1 MVPVHKNQ
9 ETIMATATRS
19 PVHFACGQLVMTP
32 GVAYLVQEGSL
43 RPVQYLARHFIGDWG
58 DLSDRDRAAND
69 AAVRRGERLLSS
81 YRITDTLRLWIIT
94 EADRSATT
102 LLLPHEY

>member
-1 MVPVHKNQ
+1 
-9 ETIMATATRS
+9 MATATRS
-19 PVHFACGQLVMTP
+19 PVRFACGELVMTP

-43 RPVQYLARHFIGDWG
+43 RPEKYLARHFAGDWG

-69 AAVRRGERLLSS
+69 SALRDGERLLSS
-81 YRITDTLRLWIIT
+81 YQITPTLKLWIIT
-94 EADRSATT
+94 ESDRSATT

>member
-1 MVPVHKNQ
+1 
-9 ETIMATATRS
+9 MATVTRS

-32 GVAYLVQEGSL
+32 GVAYLVREGSL
-43 RPVQYLARHFIGDWG
+43 RPVQYLARHCIGDWG

-81 YRITDTLRLWIIT
+81 YRITDTLTLWIIT

>member
-1 MVPVHKNQ
+1 
-9 ETIMATATRS
+9 MAVANR
-19 PVHFACGQLVMTP
+19 PCVRFACGQLAMTQ

-43 RPVQYLARHFIGDWG
+43 RPEKYLARHLTGDWG
-58 DLSDRDRAAND
+58 DLSEQDRAANE
-69 AAVRRGERLLSS
+69 AALRRGHRLLSS
-81 YRITDTLRLWIIT
+81 YQITSTLKLWIIT